1 VQSRCIGHA
10 DALGVCVPIP
20 RSDPCAKVSYT
31 AAFYLVLAAWV
42 GVIACQIW
50 MLLCTVFFG
59 KMLSGTVSKD
69 LSYVLSKTKELP
81 CVNNSCIFELPSS
94 SSVIEYSFSEIS
106 RCLWPLSPRFVD
118 LRLVNILCRS
128 FVFSEP
134 IADYVKM

>member
-1 VQSRCIGHA
+1 M
-10 DALGVCVPIP
+10 DATLYC
-20 RSDPCAKVSYT
+20 
-31 AAFYLVLAAWV
+31 
-42 GVIACQIW
+42 
-50 MLLCTVFFG
+50 FFG

-94 SSVIEYSFSEIS
+94 SCVIVYSLSEIS
-106 RCLWPLSPRFVD
+106 SCLWSLSPGFVD
-118 LRLVNILCRS
+118 LRLVNILFRS